1 MRTILPLGALLAL
14 SLAGC
19 STSTGPNDLE
29 PSLEPGRPSM
39 DPGRA
44 EPNTSCA
51 DPNGDIRGHH
61 AAISSA
67 SGAGSLSVWYS
78 VNSMFLSA
86 VCPKG
91 GVPV

>member
-1 MRTILPLGALLAL
+1 MRTILPFVALLAL
-14 SLAGC
+14 TLAGC
-19 STSTGPNDLE
+19 SSSTGPNDLD

-51 DPNGDIRGHH
+51 DPNGHDRGHH

-67 SGAGSLSVWYS
+67 SGSGSLTVWYTL
-78 VNSMFLSA
+78 NPIPLTA

>member
-14 SLAGC
+14 TLAGC
-19 STSTGPNDLE
+19 SSSTGPNDLE
-29 PSLEPGRPSM
+29 PSLEPGRPSV
-39 DPGRA
+39 DPGRV
-44 EPNTSCA
+44 EQNTSCA
-51 DPNGDIRGHH
+51 DPNGNIRGHH

-67 SGAGSLSVWYS
+67 SGSDSLSVWYG
-78 VNSMFLSA
+78 VNSMFLTA

>member
-1 MRTILPLGALLAL
+1 MRTILPLAALLAL

-19 STSTGPNDLE
+19 SSSTGPDDLD

-39 DPGRA
+39 DPGHV

-51 DPNGDIRGHH
+51 DPTGHNRGHH
-61 AAISSA
+61 AALSSV
-67 SGAGSLSVWYS
+67 SGSGSLSVWY
-78 VNSMFLSA
+78 VINSISLTA
-86 VCPKG
+86 LCPKG

>member
-1 MRTILPLGALLAL
+1 MRTILPLATLLAL

-29 PSLEPGRPSM
+29 PALEPGRPSV

-51 DPNGDIRGHH
+51 DPNGNIRDHH

-67 SGAGSLSVWYS
+67 SGAGPLSVWHS
-78 VNSMFLSA
+78 VNSMFLTA